1 MALEVTK
8 NPRDIIYRPIVSEKA
23 YGLMDQGKYTFEV
36 DPKANKTEIRIAIEK
51 IFDVKVNTIARK
63 GKRVRTRT
71 GYGKRKD
78 GKRAIITLAE
88 GTIDIFNE
96 ASA

>member
-23 YGLMDQGKYTFEV
+23 YGLMDLGKYTFEV

-51 IFDVKVNTIARK
+51 IFDVKVKTVNTIARK
-63 GKRVRTRT
+63 GKRYVPAPAMANA
-71 GYGKRKD
+71 KI
-78 GKRAIITLAE
+78 A
-88 GTIDIFNE
+88 NE
-96 ASA
+96 PSLP

>member
-1 MALEVTK
+1 MGKEYGG
-8 NPRDIIYRPIVSEKA
+8 RDGGEYVVEGERKA
-23 YGLMDQGKYTFEV
+23 K
-36 DPKANKTEIRIAIEK
+36 KTESRMAVEEM
-51 IFDVKVNTIARK
+51 FGVKVRAVNTIARK

-78 GKRAIITLAE
+78 GKRASITLAE